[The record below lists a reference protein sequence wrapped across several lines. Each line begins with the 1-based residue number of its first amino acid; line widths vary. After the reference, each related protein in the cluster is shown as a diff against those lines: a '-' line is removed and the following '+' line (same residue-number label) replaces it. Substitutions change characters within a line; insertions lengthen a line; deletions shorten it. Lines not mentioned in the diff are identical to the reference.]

1 MKNIILSLL
10 IILSSYAIC
19 SAQASGNIN
28 YSNNNNAAN
37 RANGNSNYNHGTVT
51 TINNAFAKARWISDD
66 ILVIDVDA
74 IANKKADTYLAIF
87 NVQQM
92 GKTAE
97 EADDLLNERYDIFL
111 AEAKRLGIDQKEIYM
126 DMISFVPIY
135 EYEVEKKVFKKNFVE
150 KPKGF
155 EIQQNIHV
163 RFKDGNLISKLV
175 TAAAKSEIYDL
186 VKVDYFVDNTHK
198 VFQDLRSK
206 AVAYINKGVKTF
218 EGLDIQLDSVYR
230 MVTENQGMAFPIE
243 RYTSY
248 QAFCSSS
255 IDKKHVTT
263 ARKATTMY
271 YEKIP
276 YNQFEIVDGA
286 DMLEPAVQFTY
297 NLQIRFMVNRPLYPK
312 ANLPKVI
319 TKTVKSKDLIW
330 LTPDGKLQQ
339 VPVQ

>member
-10 IILSSYAIC
+10 VILTSYTA
-19 SAQASGNIN
+19 STAQASGNIN
-28 YSNNNNAAN
+28 YSNNNAAAN
-37 RANGNSNYNHGTVT
+37 RANGNYNYGTT
-51 TINNAFAKARWISDD
+51 TVINNAFSKARWVDNNT
-66 ILVIDVDA
+66 LVIDVDA
-74 IANKKADTYLAIF
+74 ISNKKADTYLAIF

-97 EADDLLNERYDIFL
+97 EADQLLNERYDKFM
-111 AEAKRLGIDQKEIYM
+111 AEAKRLGIDKKEIYM

-135 EYEVEKKVFKKNFVE
+135 EYEVEKKVFKKNYVE

-186 VKVDYFVDNTHK
+186 VKVDYFVDNTHE
-198 VFQDLRSK
+198 VFQDLRTK
-206 AVAYINKGVKTF
+206 AVAYINKGVSTF

-243 RYTSY
+243 RYTNY

-255 IDKKHVTT
+255 IDKKNVTT
-263 ARKATTMY
+263 ARKPTTMY

-276 YNQFEIVDGA
+276 YNQFEIVEGA
-286 DMLEPAVQFTY
+286 DMLEPSVQFTY
-297 NLQIRFMVNRPLYPK
+297 NLQIRFMINRPLYPK
-312 ANLPKVI
+312 ANPTKVV
-319 TKTVKSKDLIW
+319 TKTVNTKDLIW